1 MQVRDGGHR
10 GSAGLS
16 PPPPP
21 HLYAPPPDTMGRH
34 TDTTRQS
41 LMGAAGATNL
51 TPQHTA
57 RSPLPKTAHGG
68 REEGDTG
75 ISISIVS
82 PPPHTPRNTEA
93 QQKHTARSRLC
104 SCRGGGDIGESG
116 GSGLGGR
123 VGWEGRGQHAGLGPC
138 RMRWHRD
145 AEQRGD
151 PHTAHRGMGGG
162 CTLLGALLES
172 SSWGETPTPARG
184 SMGREL
190 PATFLGT
197 QQKEWGCEVTS
208 QPRGQTA
215 NSREPPRHAKQE
227 RGNEPLPPRGSRGA
241 AGQPPPHPLAALST
255 YWLSSLAACKERERG
270 TAPPALEA
278 PRWARGGAGRASD
291 PHGGGLGA
299 ARSLW
304 GAAGQQRTDRRT
316 RDGHSF
322 PPRGNEGGRPRAPDP
337 PHPHGRGRT
346 NSHGRTQRP
355 TVRRGGTVGLP
366 HSVGAT
372 PQRSKGALQRLVA
385 AVLGLDELEDEEED
399 GLHAEH
405 QHHAAHKAGRVEARR
420 LELGAARQRGARGAA
435 PYGTEWGYGDGP

>member
-1 MQVRDGGHR
+1 
-10 GSAGLS
+10 
-16 PPPPP
+16 
-21 HLYAPPPDTMGRH
+21 MGR
-34 TDTTRQS
+34 
-41 LMGAAGATNL
+41 G
-51 TPQHTA
+51 
-57 RSPLPKTAHGG
+57 
-68 REEGDTG
+68 
-75 ISISIVS
+75 
-82 PPPHTPRNTEA
+82 
-93 QQKHTARSRLC
+93 
-104 SCRGGGDIGESG
+104 
-116 GSGLGGR
+116 
-123 VGWEGRGQHAGLGPC
+123 
-138 RMRWHRD
+138 
-145 AEQRGD
+145 
-151 PHTAHRGMGGG
+151 
-162 CTLLGALLES
+162 
-172 SSWGETPTPARG
+172 
-184 SMGREL
+184 L

-197 QQKEWGCEVTS
+197 QQKEWGCGVTS

-215 NSREPPRHAKQE
+215 NSRNPPRHAKQE
-227 RGNEPLPPRGSRGA
+227 GGNEPLPPRGSRGA

-355 TVRRGGTVGLP
+355 TVRRGETVGLP

-420 LELGAARQRGARGAA
+420 LELGAARQRGTRGAA

>member
-1 MQVRDGGHR
+1 MHAAGCPIREQFLRGKPPPQRGAQWDGGC
-10 GSAGLS
+10 
-16 PPPPP
+16 PPPSWGRSRRNGDVGSPHSPGDKQQTAETPP
-21 HLYAPPPDTMGRH
+21 AT
-34 TDTTRQS
+34 QS
-41 LMGAAGATNL
+41 RKGGMSPFPQGAAAG
-51 TPQHTA
+51 QQG
-57 RSPLPKTAHGG
+57 SPLPILWQRSAP
-68 REEGDTG
+68 TG
-75 ISISIVS
+75 C
-82 PPPHTPRNTEA
+82 PLWQR
-93 QQKHTARSRLC
+93 AR
-104 SCRGGGDIGESG
+104 
-116 GSGLGGR
+116 
-123 VGWEGRGQHAGLGPC
+123 
-138 RMRWHRD
+138 
-145 AEQRGD
+145 
-151 PHTAHRGMGGG
+151 
-162 CTLLGALLES
+162 
-172 SSWGETPTPARG
+172 
-184 SMGREL
+184 
-190 PATFLGT
+190 
-197 QQKEWGCEVTS
+197 K
-208 QPRGQTA
+208 
-215 NSREPPRHAKQE
+215 E
-227 RGNEPLPPRGSRGA
+227 RGARP
-241 AGQPPPHPLAALST
+241 
-255 YWLSSLAACKERERG
+255 
-270 TAPPALEA
+270 PPALEA

>member
-1 MQVRDGGHR
+1 
-10 GSAGLS
+10 
-16 PPPPP
+16 
-21 HLYAPPPDTMGRH
+21 MGR
-34 TDTTRQS
+34 
-41 LMGAAGATNL
+41 G
-51 TPQHTA
+51 
-57 RSPLPKTAHGG
+57 
-68 REEGDTG
+68 
-75 ISISIVS
+75 
-82 PPPHTPRNTEA
+82 
-93 QQKHTARSRLC
+93 
-104 SCRGGGDIGESG
+104 
-116 GSGLGGR
+116 
-123 VGWEGRGQHAGLGPC
+123 
-138 RMRWHRD
+138 
-145 AEQRGD
+145 
-151 PHTAHRGMGGG
+151 
-162 CTLLGALLES
+162 
-172 SSWGETPTPARG
+172 
-184 SMGREL
+184 L

-197 QQKEWGCEVTS
+197 QQKEWGCGVTS

-227 RGNEPLPPRGSRGA
+227 GGNEPLPPGAA
-241 AGQPPPHPLAALST
+241 AGQQGSPLPILWQRSAPTGCPLWQRAR
-255 YWLSSLAACKERERG
+255 KERGARP
-270 TAPPALEA
+270 PPALEA

-304 GAAGQQRTDRRT
+304 GAAGQQRTERRT